1 MPSLNVT
8 RVLFSREFVDRT
20 LVRRRQAQTVDAGGI
35 ASNTPTD
42 TPFAGVVTNDA
53 GSILKRFPE
62 ASLVTGSMMVHSRT
76 PLSAGA
82 AGKDADL
89 VQWQGNLYT
98 VTDLADW
105 TTYGAGFTC
114 ALCTPLT
121 LQGT

>member
-35 ASNTPTD
+35 ASNTTTD
-42 TPFAGVVTNDA
+42 TSFAGVVTNDA
-53 GSILKRFPE
+53 GSILKRFPG
-62 ASLVTGSMMVHSRT
+62 ASLVTGSMMVHSKT
-76 PLSAGA
+76 PLSVGA
-82 AGKDADL
+82 AGQDADL
-89 VQWQGNLYT
+89 VQWQGNFYT

-114 ALCTPLT
+114 ALCTPIPLS
-121 LQGT
+121 GT

>member
-20 LVRRRQAQTVDAGGI
+20 LVRRRNTQTVSDFGI
-35 ASNTPTD
+35 ASNAAVD

-53 GSILKRFPE
+53 GDILKRFPE
-62 ASLVTGSMMVHSRT
+62 SSYVVGSIMVHSKL
-76 PLSAGA
+76 PLSAGV
-82 AGKDADL
+82 AGQDADL

-98 VTDLADW
+98 VTDLASW

>member
-20 LVRRRQAQTVDAGGI
+20 LIRRSNTQTVDSSGI
-35 ASNTPTD
+35 ASNASVD

-62 ASLVTGSMMVHSRT
+62 ASIVTGSMMVHSRL
-76 PLSAGA
+76 PLSPGA
-82 AGKDADL
+82 AGHDADL
-89 VQWQGNLYT
+89 VQWLGNFYT
-98 VTDLADW
+98 VTDLSDW
-105 TTYGAGFTC
+105 TTYGAGFTA